1 MKTGFLYALVVL
13 IGTIVLLFLL
23 SFVIEALWPVRFSPQ
38 RLPEVIGRIAW
49 FLAFVAF
56 VVGWIRQANRKKI
69 EPPAVPPSAKEEH
82 LDPIDYSK
90 LSHIF
95 DETDRKT

>member
-38 RLPEVIGRIAW
+38 RLPEIIGRIAW
-49 FLAFVAF
+49 FFAFVAF
-56 VVGWIRQANRKKI
+56 VVGWIRQANRKKFK
-69 EPPAVPPSAKEEH
+69 PAAVPPPAKPEH